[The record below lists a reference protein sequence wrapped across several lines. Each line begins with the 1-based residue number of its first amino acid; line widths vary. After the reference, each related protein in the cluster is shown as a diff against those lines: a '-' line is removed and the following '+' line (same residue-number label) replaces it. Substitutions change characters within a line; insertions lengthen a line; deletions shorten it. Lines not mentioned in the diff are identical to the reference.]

1 MKQQSRQMDF
11 SLSDDD
17 LLGLL
22 STSSLATT
30 VERVQAAIERAVA
43 LGIFPQGRLPPE
55 RKLSAALGVSRS
67 AIRAGLE
74 AVRESGYIENSL
86 PGRLGGAPTRVSPL
100 LPSAEISKRATEAQ
114 AEIRELMSARQIVEP
129 SCARAAANL
138 SDQIL
143 IDRMIE
149 SQRVLAKERSP
160 LAHRVTDSDFHL
172 AIAFAS
178 RSREAIGVVL
188 RTGADLM
195 RWRDR
200 LPMAEEIDETLAGH
214 KEILDAV
221 IMGNGAEAAVTMFNH
236 LQATKDLFD
245 RYLESHLDASGR
257 RHEPPVE
264 QSDPV
269 DRVPYPALSRR
280 LSD

>member
-1 MKQQSRQMDF
+1 MDF
-11 SLSDDD
+11 SLSADD
-17 LLGLL
+17 LLRLL

-43 LGIFPQGRLPPE
+43 LGIFPHGRLPAE
-55 RKLSAALGVSRS
+55 RKLSTALGVSRS

-86 PGRLGGAPTRVSPL
+86 LGRSGGAPTRVSPL
-100 LPSAEISKRATEAQ
+100 LPSAEISKRAIEAQ
-114 AEIRELMSARQIVEP
+114 AEIRELMSTRQIVEP
-129 SCARAAANL
+129 SCARAAAKSN
-138 SDQIL
+138 DQVL

-149 SQRVLAKERSP
+149 SQRVLAEERSA

-172 AIAFAS
+172 AVAFAS
-178 RSREAIGVVL
+178 RSKEAIGVVL
-188 RTGADLM
+188 RTRADLM

-200 LPMAEEIDETLAGH
+200 LPMVDRIDETLAGH
-214 KEILDAV
+214 EEILEAV
-221 IMGNGAEAAVTMFNH
+221 INGDGAAAAAAMFSH

-245 RYLESHLDASGR
+245 SCLESYFDASGGTQ
-257 RHEPPVE
+257 EPPVE
-264 QSDPV
+264 HSPPV
-269 DRVPYPALSRR
+269 GSVPYPALSRQ